1 MGSILTEKN
10 PSYVSCKRLMKYK
23 HEPNKTNKIVL
34 NTEYMGNMQNK
45 GVKLRKAAQLSY
57 LRFLM
62 GLKEIYHD

>member
-1 MGSILTEKN
+1 
-10 PSYVSCKRLMKYK
+10 MKYK